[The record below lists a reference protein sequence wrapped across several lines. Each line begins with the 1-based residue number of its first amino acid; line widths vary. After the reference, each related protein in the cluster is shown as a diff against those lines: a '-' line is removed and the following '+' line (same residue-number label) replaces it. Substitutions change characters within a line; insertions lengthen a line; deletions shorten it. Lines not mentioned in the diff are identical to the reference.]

1 MRRLL
6 IMFFV
11 IFSIHGQ
18 QVDAERMIL
27 DKNEAIFVF
36 LSLPDGEAMLIQ
48 TGRGKDFLVNTASKA
63 SEEKLLEQLANIGVD
78 QLDSIILTNQEP
90 STCGNTSR
98 IVERYHVDAVIHGMS
113 EKKLCAESSN
123 HAKEVIWK
131 EGELH
136 ELNPG
141 LSVRVLPSIDGS
153 DMSLFF
159 MYGKTS
165 LMYLASGDMELEQKI
180 ANSYPLK
187 AEVIKIAD
195 YARTQSP
202 TLHFLEEVDP
212 HVAMVYPLKGARP
225 NEGLLERLHESWIE
239 VYQLK
244 KTGTTTI
251 FCNLEDYEVLS

>member
-1 MRRLL
+1 MRILL
-6 IMFFV
+6 IMFLIVTSFPSDQ
-11 IFSIHGQ
+11 IE
-18 QVDAERMIL
+18 AKRMLL

-36 LSLPDGEAMLIQ
+36 FSLPDGEAMLIQ
-48 TGRGKDFLVNTASKA
+48 TGRGKDFLVNTASKE
-63 SEEKLLEQLANIGVD
+63 SEDDLLAQLTNIGVD
-78 QLDSIILTNQEP
+78 QLDSIILTNQEK

-98 IVERYHVDAVIHGMS
+98 IVERYHVESVIHGANLEEICS
-113 EKKLCAESSN
+113 KSNN

-141 LSVRVLPSIDGS
+141 LSVRVLPSMGES

-165 LMYLASGDMELEQKI
+165 LMYLASGELELEQKI
-180 ANSYPLK
+180 ADSYPLK
-187 AEVIKIAD
+187 AEIIKIAD

-212 HVAMVYPLKGARP
+212 HVAMVFPLQGSRP

-251 FCNLEDYEVLS
+251 LCNLEDYEVLS